1 MDDPTATGV
10 TSAVVSL
17 VATAFVTL
25 IVRPPWGFWTV
36 LLGVGIAT
44 FVTGYV
50 VQEVSR

>member
-17 VATAFVTL
+17 VATGLVTL
-25 IVRPPWGFWTV
+25 IVRPPWGSGTI
-36 LLGVGIAT
+36 LLGVGITA

-50 VQEVSR
+50 VREVSG